1 MLAAL
6 LALTGE
12 QENIVLL
19 VDAIVPQAALAAIGE
34 EGMTTTVLVALAK
47 RAGPEAVVGIEWAI
61 RS

>member
-19 VDAIVPQAALAAIGE
+19 VDAIVPQAALAAVGE

-47 RAGPEAVVGIEWAI
+47 RAGPEAVVGIEWAT